1 MIPYADN
8 SITFDLIHLT
18 FIALDQLFILGAV
31 SQIHRIDDIQRSR
44 VNKMDIQSI
53 VRQNHQVG
61 GKW

>member
-44 VNKMDIQSI
+44 VNKMDIQ
-53 VRQNHQVG
+53 
-61 GKW
+61 

>member
-8 SITFDLIHLT
+8 SITFDLINLT
-18 FIALDQLFILGAV
+18 FITLDQLFILGAV